1 MVEPGHVYFVATPL
15 GNLKDITQRA
25 LEVLAGADVVCA
37 EDTRHTV
44 QLLRR
49 LQLPRKELL
58 SHHEHNLPEAVP
70 RIVALAQAGRS
81 IAVVSDAGTPGISDP
96 GAELAAAL
104 AAAGVPVH
112 PVPGPSAVV
121 AALSIAGF
129 PSTAFTFMGFLPAKG
144 KERQEALQSVASTGH
159 PVVLYE
165 APHRVKALFRQL
177 RDAEAAVTA
186 AGGKRASRP
195 VVCCRELTKLYE
207 EVRRGTVADICTW
220 LETFGDH
227 DDVRDRA
234 CFFYSL
240 HN

>member
-1 MVEPGHVYFVATPL
+1 LVQFAVSV
-15 GNLKDITQRA
+15 R
-25 LEVLAGADVVCA
+25 VLPV
-37 EDTRHTV
+37 
-44 QLLRR
+44 
-49 LQLPRKELL
+49 
-58 SHHEHNLPEAVP
+58 
-70 RIVALAQAGRS
+70 
-81 IAVVSDAGTPGISDP
+81 
-96 GAELAAAL
+96 
-104 AAAGVPVH
+104 AGVPVH

-144 KERQEALQSVASTGH
+144 KERQEALQKVASTGH

-177 RDAEAAVTA
+177 RDTEAAVAA

-207 EVRRGTVADICTW
+207 EVRRGTVADICAW

-227 DDVRDRA
+227 DDVRDRT
-234 CFFYSL
+234 CFFDFL